1 MDKSLITEKSWVC
14 EGEVLKKSFVFESQ
28 TQLALF
34 LLEIAKVA
42 DKMQHHPDCDIRKC
56 SQLHISLTTHDA
68 QKLTT
73 LDWTLAKRIEECFK
87 NYSA

>member
-1 MDKSLITEKSWVC
+1 MDELLITEKGWVC
-14 EGEVLKKSFVFESQ
+14 EGEVLKKSFAFESQ

-34 LLEIAKVA
+34 LLEIAKIA

-56 SQLHISLTTHDA
+56 SQLYISLTTHDA

-73 LDWTLAKRIEECFK
+73 LDWMLAKRIEDLFA
-87 NYSA
+87 NI